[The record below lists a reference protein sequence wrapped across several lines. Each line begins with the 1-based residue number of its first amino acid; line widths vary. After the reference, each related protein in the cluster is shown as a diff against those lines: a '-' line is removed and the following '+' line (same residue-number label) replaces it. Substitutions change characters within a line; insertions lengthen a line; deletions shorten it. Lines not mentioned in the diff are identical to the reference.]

1 LRRKPGIL
9 NTRFVFLQY
18 KNTKKETTKKYTK
31 KQRYYSFFLEVG
43 SSSAHVAGL
52 NPAGIAGSLAQTSD
66 PAGHKGMREFPHACL
81 GCYCSSELNF
91 T

>member
-18 KNTKKETTKKYTK
+18 KNTKKTTKKYTK
-31 KQRYYSFFLEVG
+31 NNDITRFFLGAG
-43 SSSAHVAGL
+43 SSAAQVAGL

-66 PAGHKGMREFPHACL
+66 PAGQKLTRALAG
-81 GCYCSSELNF
+81 YCSSELNF